1 MLKKPGIRVGIENYS
16 ECKEYVISPREIRKI
31 VPEGPIQ
38 EGGML
43 ARDNLPTYEY
53 VCVRVLARV

>member
-16 ECKEYVISPREIRKI
+16 ECKEIQRKIRKI
-31 VPEGPIQ
+31 FPRGPIQ

-53 VCVRVLARV
+53 V

>member
-1 MLKKPGIRVGIENYS
+1 M
-16 ECKEYVISPREIRKI
+16 YVISSKKLRKI
-31 VPEGPIQ
+31 VPKGPIQ